1 MLLTGI
7 GLFMCTAHGE
17 QVAPSAGATSTPSAQ
32 HAELKIPVSSPSEA
46 AAANEFAAYYAT
58 KGFAV
63 TRSTLITETKSAG
76 GWSYSTASWPMF
88 SRPAPSDTRTTS
100 YAAIARK
107 SAGGDQAQ
115 MRSALAYCNSLVT
128 RSGGQCSFATTDPAG
143 LR

>member
-7 GLFMCTAHGE
+7 GLFMCTAQGE

-32 HAELKIPVSSPSEA
+32 HTELKISVSSPSEA
-46 AAANEFAAYYAT
+46 AAKEFAAYYAT

-76 GWSYSTASWPMF
+76 GWSFSTASWPMF
-88 SRPAPSDTRTTS
+88 SRPAPSDSRTTS
-100 YAAIARK
+100 YAAIATK

-115 MRSALAYCNSLVT
+115 MRSALAY
-128 RSGGQCSFATTDPAG
+128 
-143 LR
+143 